1 MKNENYK
8 EIIINGLTLVLG
20 IFIYAMCFN
29 LFLTP
34 NNLVVSGFSGLAIVF
49 HKIFNI
55 NANVFIYVANILVL
69 FIGFFLLD
77 LNKTKR
83 NILGSILYPFMIT
96 VTMPISNYLMK
107 YLVFDDFLIQ
117 ILLATI
123 LFGVGSG
130 LIYRSGFTTGG
141 TDIIM
146 QIINKYMK
154 ISESK
159 SMLYTNAFIILMGII
174 VFGLNKGIYSFI
186 ILIGSTYFVDK
197 IMFGIETSK
206 LFYITTKKRKEVMKI
221 IMQDFNT
228 GLTCVPSKGGFN
240 LIQDYMIMCVVAN
253 NDYYLLKQ
261 RILEIDP
268 NAFIVIDTCYEV
280 NNGVKRRNL
289 PFI

>member
-228 GLTCVPSKGGFN
+228 GLTCIPSKGGFS
-240 LIQDYMIMCVVAN
+240 LIHDYMIMCVVAN

>member
-49 HKIFNI
+49 HKLFNI

-123 LFGVGSG
+123 LFGIGSG

-228 GLTCVPSKGGFN
+228 GLTCIPSKGGFS
-240 LIQDYMIMCVVAN
+240 LIHDYMIMCVVAN

>member
-228 GLTCVPSKGGFN
+228 GLTCIPSKGGFS

>member
-55 NANVFIYVANILVL
+55 NANVFIYVANIFVL

-228 GLTCVPSKGGFN
+228 GLTCIPSKGGFS
-240 LIQDYMIMCVVAN
+240 LIHDYMIMCVVAN